1 MTIPVEIR
9 TKIENSIQYVFTRS
23 DFTGMASYSQIGRVL
38 KAMVIGGE
46 LLNIGYG
53 LYTKARINRITGSIM
68 PAHPGGPDGV
78 LIEALDLLG
87 VNYEIDNLTRK
98 YIDGESTQIPAKISI
113 TLKSKKF
120 KRQITV
126 GRHRLNSKTD

>member
-1 MTIPVEIR
+1 MKSSTR
-9 TKIENSIQYVFTRS
+9 QVFTQS

-53 LYTKARINRITGSIM
+53 LYTKARINRITGNIM
-68 PAHPGGPDGV
+68 PVHPGGSDGV
-78 LIEALDLLG
+78 LKEALDLLG
-87 VNYEIDNLTRK
+87 VSYDIDNLTCK
-98 YIDGESTQIPAKISI
+98 YMAGESTQIPAKTSF

-126 GRHRLNSKTD
+126 GRHRLNTKAG